1 MIKAKPFIK
10 WAGSK
15 KLVIP
20 KLVDIVGGLEFDTYI
35 EPFAGSAQ
43 FYFHLNPLKS
53 ILSDTNKDLI
63 ATYKLIKNKPE
74 VLHAI
79 IDKYEGITETD
90 YYELRTIYNSCKEKE
105 LKSALFIILNK
116 HCFNGLYRI
125 NQKGEFNVPFGYK
138 VNRKLPSLEELSA
151 CSIKLKKTKLICG
164 DFENIVKSNLKGKCL
179 VYLDPPYAIENKN
192 IFNQYNSTTF
202 GKNDLKRLKS
212 LLKFI
217 DRSKNYFVMSY
228 SYSNELVKE
237 FSAWNQKKIFVKR
250 NIAGFAEYRKKAAEL
265 LITNIDY

>member
-20 KLVDIVGGLEFDTYI
+20 KLVKIVDGLEFETYI

-43 FYFHLNPLKS
+43 FYFHLNTQKS

-63 ATYKLIKNKPE
+63 NTYKFIKSKPKI
-74 VLHAI
+74 LHSL
-79 IDKYEGITETD
+79 IDKYGNITETD
-90 YYELRTIYNSCKEKE
+90 YYKLRTIYNSCNEKE

-116 HCFNGLYRI
+116 HCFNGLYRL
-125 NQKGEFNVPFGYK
+125 NRKGEFNVPFGYK
-138 VNRKLPSLEELSA
+138 VNRKLPSLQELSA
-151 CSIKLKKTKLICG
+151 CSSKLKKTKLLLG
-164 DFENIVKSNLKGKCL
+164 DFENIVKSNLVGRCL
-179 VYLDPPYAIENKN
+179 VYLDPPYAINNKN

-202 GKNDLKRLKS
+202 GKNDLKRLKN

-217 DRSKNYFVMSY
+217 DKSKSYFIMSY
-228 SYSNELVKE
+228 SYSSELVKE
-237 FSAWNQKKIFVKR
+237 FSGWKQQKIFVKR